1 MKNKGNRK
9 TGTGLCC
16 ANLKDNKVLMKMGL
30 ALVLVGHVNFILG
43 ALVHGTVLRHIS
55 LQRQVKNLVYP
66 IANIIAIVAGLLGG
80 ICGITAIVLS
90 RNKKNRI
97 LIWVLLVFSFIA
109 GFLASAST
117 VGLLA
122 SVITAIMSKGK
133 ALLSQCNAAIQ
144 NISSF
149 SITNECPFDPTR
161 IYATTII
168 LWLPL
173 IFMSVVEAVFSF
185 HCFAACTSFLYL
197 CPCRKRPR
205 VKNRMRRSAETTP
218 ALQYRETDTE
228 VESTEQDDLLD
239 SNTAG
244 VQSDLL

>member
-66 IANIIAIVAGLLGG
+66 IANIIAIVAGLL
-80 ICGITAIVLS
+80 
-90 RNKKNRI
+90 
-97 LIWVLLVFSFIA
+97 IWVLLVFSFIA

-133 ALLSQCNAAIQ
+133 ALLSQCNAAVQ

-228 VESTEQDDLLD
+228 VGSTEQDDLLD

>member
-66 IANIIAIVAGLLGG
+66 IANII
-80 ICGITAIVLS
+80 IC
-90 RNKKNRI
+90 
-97 LIWVLLVFSFIA
+97 VLLVFSFIA

-117 VGLLA
+117 ASLLL

-133 ALLSQCNAAIQ
+133 ALLTQCNETVQ

-173 IFMSVVEAVFSF
+173 IFTSVVEAAFSF
-185 HCFAACTSFLYL
+185 RCFAVCTSLLYL

-205 VKNRMRRSAETTP
+205 VKNRMRRSAETTQTP
-218 ALQYRETDTE
+218 TLQYRETDAE
-228 VESTEQDDLLD
+228 AGSTEQDDLLD

-244 VQSDLL
+244 VHFDSL

>member
-66 IANIIAIVAGLLGG
+66 IANIIVVIPSIDFQDHSNCTNSVFVVLFLQ
-80 ICGITAIVLS
+80 IC
-90 RNKKNRI
+90 
-97 LIWVLLVFSFIA
+97 VLLVFSFIA

-117 VGLLA
+117 ASLLL

-133 ALLSQCNAAIQ
+133 ALLTQCNETVQ

-173 IFMSVVEAVFSF
+173 IFTSVVEAAFSF
-185 HCFAACTSFLYL
+185 RCFAVCTSLLYL

-205 VKNRMRRSAETTP
+205 VKNRMRRSAETTQTP
-218 ALQYRETDTE
+218 TLQYRETDAE
-228 VESTEQDDLLD
+228 AGSTEQDDLLD

-244 VQSDLL
+244 VHFDSL

>member
-1 MKNKGNRK
+1 MRHISDHGVTVCTAQIRYFQIRS
-9 TGTGLCC
+9 GSLSYV
-16 ANLKDNKVLMKMGL
+16 DNKVLMKMGL

-55 LQRQVKNLVYP
+55 LQHHSNCTNSVFVVLFLQ
-66 IANIIAIVAGLLGG
+66 
-80 ICGITAIVLS
+80 IC
-90 RNKKNRI
+90 
-97 LIWVLLVFSFIA
+97 VLLVFSFIA

-117 VGLLA
+117 ASLLL

-133 ALLSQCNAAIQ
+133 ALLTQCNETVQ

-173 IFMSVVEAVFSF
+173 IFTSVVEAAFSF
-185 HCFAACTSFLYL
+185 RCFAVCTSLLYL

-205 VKNRMRRSAETTP
+205 VKNRVSYSQIIVSSVSVT
-218 ALQYRETDTE
+218 
-228 VESTEQDDLLD
+228 LLIRV
-239 SNTAG
+239 T
-244 VQSDLL
+244 L